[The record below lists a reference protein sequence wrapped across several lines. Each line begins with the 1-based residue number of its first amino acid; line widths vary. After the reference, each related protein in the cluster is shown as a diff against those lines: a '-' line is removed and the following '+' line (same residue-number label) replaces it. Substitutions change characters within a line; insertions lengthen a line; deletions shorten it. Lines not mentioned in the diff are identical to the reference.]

1 VSADRGSA
9 VARSNVEVARAFFE
23 RAWNARDFDVLDEIV
38 TPECITRQL
47 RSASGDVSSVPRG
60 PQELREHMRA
70 WLAAFPDLQWHIDEM
85 VDGGGRIVC
94 WVTATGTHR
103 GPWQGVPATGR
114 AITIRGAVMQR
125 VDAGRIVEDWVVLE
139 TLGVYQQLG
148 LVAPTQ
154 ELLKRR

>member
-1 VSADRGSA
+1 MRSSA
-9 VARSNVEVARAFFE
+9 EVARAFFE
-23 RAWNARDFDVLDEIV
+23 RVWNGRELDLLDEIV
-38 TPECITRQL
+38 APDCVTHQL
-47 RSASGDVSSVPRG
+47 RSATGDTPGIKRG
-60 PQELREHMRA
+60 PPELREHIRA
-70 WLAAFPDLQWHIDEM
+70 WLDAFPDLQWHIDAM
-85 VDGGGRIVC
+85 VEDESCVVS

-114 AITIRGAVMQR
+114 AVTIRGAVMQR
-125 VDAGRIVEDWVVLE
+125 MADGHIAEDWVVLE